1 MLEIGAIFT
10 FSPRKCY
17 DLKPCKT
24 FAKSLQA
31 VAYILP
37 NQGCLINIKKTSAC
51 QKLELLRRKVT
62 ESKFR
67 TQLVHEHIATFAA
80 YLTLKTRKR

>member
-10 FSPRKCY
+10 FSARKCY

-37 NQGCLINIKKTSAC
+37 NQGCLINIKKTFS
-51 QKLELLRRKVT
+51 
-62 ESKFR
+62 ESKTR
-67 TQLVHEHIATFAA
+67 ATTKES
-80 YLTLKTRKR
+80 YRI